1 MTRTIEEIQKKI
13 INNVRMNTTYFH
25 PIASNEKIAKYIAA
39 YSNCGG
45 GDIILGIRDDG
56 MTLSVKKFA
65 FNLDIEKILNLLE
78 GNIKIKCNNITFN
91 GNELFYISI
100 DESDELIK
108 VNNET
113 YKINKDGNLEKVIK
127 KRVFISYAHKDS
139 DLVNILEKQL
149 EKYENIIVSRDI
161 NVTKYRDSLDEFM
174 MTIREHDFVISVVS
188 SAYINSLNCMYEIM
202 QLMKDKDYQEK
213 LFFIIVNSSDAGYY
227 HKDNIYNG
235 FEANI
240 YDVMDRL
247 KYVTYWKDKKIELE
261 QSIKEADLPTELL
274 FNLSVD
280 MRKLNSVIPTMDD
293 FIKLLSDKVGRSFK
307 EMYENDF
314 KEIVNSINK

>member
-13 INNVRMNTTYFH
+13 INNNRMNTTYFH
-25 PIASNEKIAKYIAA
+25 PITSNEEIAKYIAA
-39 YSNCGG
+39 YSNSSG
-45 GDIILGIRDDG
+45 GDIIFGIRDDG

-65 FNLDIEKILNLLE
+65 FHLDIEKIQNLLE
-78 GNIKIKCNNITFN
+78 GTIKIKYNNITFN

-100 DESDELIK
+100 DKSDELIK
-108 VNNET
+108 VNNVT
-113 YKINKDGNLEKVIK
+113 YKINKEGNLEKVIK
-127 KRVFISYAHKDS
+127 KKVFISYAHKDS

-149 EKYENIIVSRDI
+149 EKYENMIISRDI

-174 MTIREHDFVISVVS
+174 KTIREHDFVISVVS
-188 SAYINSLNCMYEIM
+188 SAYINSVNCMYEVT
-202 QLMKDKDYQEK
+202 QLMKDKGYQEK
-213 LFFIIVNSSDAGYY
+213 LFFIIVNSSDAVYY
-227 HKDNIYNG
+227 HKDNRYDG

-247 KYVTYWKDKKIELE
+247 KYITYWKDKKIELE
-261 QSIKEADLPTELL
+261 RSIKEADLPTELL

-314 KEIVNSINK
+314 KEIVDSINK